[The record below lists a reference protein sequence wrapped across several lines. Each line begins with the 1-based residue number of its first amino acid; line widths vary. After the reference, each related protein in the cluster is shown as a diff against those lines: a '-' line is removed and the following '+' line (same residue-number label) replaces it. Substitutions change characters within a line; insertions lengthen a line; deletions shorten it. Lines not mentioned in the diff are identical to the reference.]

1 MARQAKA
8 STLLRGLNIIRIPNG
23 LDTDAFKPRDRNAA
37 RDLFGLPQNRK
48 VVMVVA
54 HYLHNHRK
62 GFDLLAASFDMLPAD
77 SPIVLASAGF
87 LDEAAPFRQHHFPLG
102 EIPSERLMS
111 FALSAAD
118 LFVAPRGTIIFL
130 MSCSKPW
137 RAASQWSASTL
148 AEWPMWSETGKLAFW
163 SNRRTS
169 RDYVTR
175 SRRFCTTTNSG
186 AACRAI
192 AAKSP

>member
-1 MARQAKA
+1 MWRETTKFVAPSRWMARQAKA

-102 EIPSERLMS
+102 E
-111 FALSAAD
+111 
-118 LFVAPRGTIIFL
+118 
-130 MSCSKPW
+130 
-137 RAASQWSASTL
+137 RASH
-148 AEWPMWSETGKLAFW
+148 
-163 SNRRTS
+163 
-169 RDYVTR
+169 VV
-175 SRRFCTTTNSG
+175 
-186 AACRAI
+186 RAI
-192 AAKSP
+192 SCRFVRLPLAGR